1 MKEVI
6 RTVRIVNRLGLHA
19 RAAAKLVH
27 TASGFQARIFLERN
41 GEEVDAKSLLGILTL
56 AGAPGSY
63 ITIRAVGADAR
74 EAVEALV
81 ALVARKFDEEE

>member
-27 TASGFQARIFLERN
+27 TANAFQARIFLERN
-41 GEEVDAKSLLGILTL
+41 GEAVDAKSLLGILTL
-56 AGAPGSY
+56 AGALGSY
-63 ITIRAVGADAR
+63 VTIRAVGADAP
-74 EAVEALV
+74 EAVEAIA

>member
-27 TASGFQARIFLERN
+27 MANGFQARIFLERN
-41 GEEVDAKSLLGILTL
+41 GEAVDAKSLLGILTL
-56 AGAPGSY
+56 AGTRGSY
-63 ITIRAVGADAR
+63 ITIRAVGADAG
-74 EAVEALV
+74 EAVEAIA

>member
-27 TASGFQARIFLERN
+27 TASGFQAGIFLERN
-41 GEEVDAKSLLGILTL
+41 GEEVNAKSLLGILTL
-56 AGAPGSY
+56 AGALGSY

-74 EAVEALV
+74 EAVEALA
-81 ALVARKFDEEE
+81 ALIARKFDEEE